1 MLDKL
6 RGFVAILGLTDLEA
20 GVAKLLGQDETD
32 QRLIFNEQDAQGSYG
47 APPGAPLSLSL
58 NPLIMQFVHGATLVL
73 R

>member
-6 RGFVAILGLTDLEA
+6 RGFVAAFGLADLEA
-20 GVAKLLGQDETD
+20 GVAELLGQDETD

-47 APPGAPLSLSL
+47 HTPGAPLSELK
-58 NPLIMQFVHGATLVL
+58 PIDHTI